1 MTEVLGHKRYSVIHE
16 QPFINPS
23 LQAGAPA
30 RPYPGFSPDGTQR
43 GFLLASV
50 MFLNIITLM
59 NIKPSSITIR
69 AKAHFRGRREPQPL
83 GWG

>member
-23 LQAGAPA
+23 LQAGAPV

-43 GFLLASV
+43 GFLLASG
-50 MFLNIITLM
+50 MFLI
-59 NIKPSSITIR
+59 S
-69 AKAHFRGRREPQPL
+69 
-83 GWG
+83 